1 MSPKFFE
8 ANVAMNVIWNWQSSP
23 TNYMSHIL
31 GEVGAELKL
40 SI

>member
-1 MSPKFFE
+1 MSSNFFG
-8 ANVAMNVIWNWQSSP
+8 ANAAMDVTWNWQL
-23 TNYMSHIL
+23 YMSRIL

>member
-1 MSPKFFE
+1 MD
-8 ANVAMNVIWNWQSSP
+8 AIWIWQSSP
-23 TNYMSHIL
+23 TNYMSRIL